1 MLYLIKIIHLMEKKK
16 YNKPEA
22 LIVKVDCD
30 IVMQN
35 QSDPEPGPAEGQGGL
50 GGEEGVTPF
59 INPLKWFK

>member
-1 MLYLIKIIHLMEKKK
+1 MEKKK